1 MFNNEI
7 QKEKS
12 NILVIGL
19 GGGADAQGASALALH
34 LKRLYPTSN
43 ILYGTAFDVTKLNK
57 KTGDECYD
65 GAFYL
70 PFSNKDSGE
79 MEKSEILQL
88 HPKKYTFS
96 EYNDMVNGIP
106 KWVNTLMYEQGI
118 DQHEFQC
125 DDNGNGGVGKILS
138 PIVACLDKNDALQQE
153 RLVKQLNQLAQ
164 WDLIIGLDHGGDVF
178 GGIEDQNMGTDI
190 FMARKLLQVAEAQ
203 GHNNTNDGKGVP
215 FKIVIHGLY

>member
-43 ILYGTAFDVTKLNK
+43 ILYGTAFDVTKLSKN
-57 KTGDECYD
+57 TGDECYE

-96 EYNDMVNGIP
+96 EYRM
-106 KWVNTLMYEQGI
+106 
-118 DQHEFQC
+118 
-125 DDNGNGGVGKILS
+125 
-138 PIVACLDKNDALQQE
+138 
-153 RLVKQLNQLAQ
+153 
-164 WDLIIGLDHGGDVF
+164 DL
-178 GGIEDQNMGTDI
+178 
-190 FMARKLLQVAEAQ
+190 
-203 GHNNTNDGKGVP
+203 
-215 FKIVIHGLY
+215 